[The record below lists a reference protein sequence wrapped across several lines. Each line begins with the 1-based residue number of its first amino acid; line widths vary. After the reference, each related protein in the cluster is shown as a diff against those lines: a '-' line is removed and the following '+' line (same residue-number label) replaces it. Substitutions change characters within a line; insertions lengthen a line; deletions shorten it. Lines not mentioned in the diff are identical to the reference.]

1 MKIEEYTAL
10 TESIDKGEVRAVYKA
25 LKFSADV
32 LENIG
37 NQLPQD
43 VRREEVEQALYLTWR
58 LCDVVMFHTMPA
70 SYWRG
75 PEQQERNTPVK
86 DDLDIITRSSYEQH
100 WQDKGK
106 SFHDEIAKS
115 IGGFKKLEDIAQ
127 EVREREAGDEVKGIE
142 EGVQK
147 AKQERA
153 ILECKAAAF
162 DEIAGEIVGLYRA
175 INAVRACIEGDYE
188 QYKAYLAMIDAMFSI
203 GVIVQIIAKTKED
216 AA

>member
-10 TESIDKGEVRAVYKA
+10 TESIDKGEVRAVYNA
-25 LKFSADV
+25 LKFSAGV

-37 NQLPQD
+37 KQLPPD

-75 PEQQERNTPVK
+75 PEKREQRPPVA
-86 DDLDIITRSSYEQH
+86 DDDDFITRSSYEDH
-100 WQDKGK
+100 WQNKGRQ
-106 SFHDEIAKS
+106 FFEDLAKN
-115 IGGFKKLEDIAQ
+115 I
-127 EVREREAGDEVKGIE
+127 REREAGDEVKGVE
-142 EGVQK
+142 EDIQK

-153 ILECKAAAF
+153 ILERKAAAF

-175 INAVRACIEGDYE
+175 VNTVRACVDGDCD
-188 QYKAYLAMIDAMFSI
+188 QYKVHLAMIDAMFSL
-203 GVIVQIIAKTKED
+203 GVVAQIIVKTKED

>member
-10 TESIDKGEVRAVYKA
+10 TESIDKGEVRAVYNA

-37 NQLPQD
+37 KQLPPD

-75 PEQQERNTPVK
+75 PEKQEQRPPVA
-86 DDLDIITRSSYEQH
+86 DDDDFITRSSYEDH
-100 WQDKGK
+100 WQNKGRQ
-106 SFHDEIAKS
+106 FFEDLAKN
-115 IGGFKKLEDIAQ
+115 I
-127 EVREREAGDEVKGIE
+127 REREAGDKVKGVE
-142 EGVQK
+142 EDIQK

-153 ILECKAAAF
+153 ILERKAAAF

-175 INAVRACIEGDYE
+175 VNTVRACVDGDCD
-188 QYKAYLAMIDAMFSI
+188 QHKVHLAMIDAAFTV
-203 GVIVQIIAKTKED
+203 GVIGQIIAKTKED

>member
-10 TESIDKGEVRAVYKA
+10 TESIDKGEVRAVYNA
-25 LKFSADV
+25 LKFSAGV

-37 NQLPQD
+37 KQLPPD

-75 PEQQERNTPVK
+75 PEKQEQRPPVA
-86 DDLDIITRSSYEQH
+86 DDDDFITRSSYEDH
-100 WQDKGK
+100 WQNKGRQ
-106 SFHDEIAKS
+106 FFEDLAKN
-115 IGGFKKLEDIAQ
+115 I
-127 EVREREAGDEVKGIE
+127 REREAGDKVKGVE
-142 EGVQK
+142 EDIQK

-153 ILECKAAAF
+153 ILERKAAAF
-162 DEIAGEIVGLYRA
+162 DGIAGEIVGLYRA
-175 INAVRACIEGDYE
+175 VNTVRACLDGDCD
-188 QYKAYLAMIDAMFSI
+188 QYKVHLAMIDAMFSL
-203 GVIVQIIAKTKED
+203 GVVTQIIVKTKED

>member
-10 TESIDKGEVRAVYKA
+10 TESIDKGEVRAVYNA
-25 LKFSADV
+25 LKFSAGV

-37 NQLPQD
+37 KQLPPD
-43 VRREEVEQALYLTWR
+43 VRREEVEQALYLTLR

-75 PEQQERNTPVK
+75 PEKQEQRPPVA
-86 DDLDIITRSSYEQH
+86 DDDDFITRSSYEDH
-100 WQDKGK
+100 WQNKGRQ
-106 SFHDEIAKS
+106 FFEDLAKN
-115 IGGFKKLEDIAQ
+115 I
-127 EVREREAGDEVKGIE
+127 REREAGDKVKGAE
-142 EGVQK
+142 EDIQK

-153 ILECKAAAF
+153 ILERKAAAF

-175 INAVRACIEGDYE
+175 VNTVRACVDGDDD
-188 QYKAYLAMIDAMFSI
+188 QYKVHLAMIDAMFSL
-203 GVIVQIIAKTKED
+203 GVVAQIIAKTKED

>member
-75 PEQQERNTPVK
+75 PEQQERNTPAE

-100 WQDKGK
+100 WQNKGRQ
-106 SFHDEIAKS
+106 FFEDLAKN
-115 IGGFKKLEDIAQ
+115 I
-127 EVREREAGDEVKGIE
+127 REREAVDEVNGVE
-142 EGVQK
+142 EGIQK

-162 DEIAGEIVGLYRA
+162 DEIAGEMVGLYRA
-175 INAVRACIEGDYE
+175 INAVRACVEGDYK
-188 QYKAYLAMIDAMFSI
+188 QYKAYLAMIDAMFSL